1 MGADAGRQQP
11 YLVGFITYTNK
22 AKCQTIMRLCVP
34 TGFFFLMT
42 FCTLPTFYNNVADL
56 S

>member
-42 FCTLPTFYNNVADL
+42 FCIFQTSYNENIFA
-56 S
+56 